1 MGKMKATLWGDTE
14 IKIHP
19 AFPVLCAALLLT
31 AQGAQLGAMLAV
43 LLLHELGHVLAA
55 LALGVRVAAIELMP
69 FGASARL
76 EGWRQLRPW
85 QASLIALGGPLA
97 NLAAAM
103 AAVFCV
109 HGGLFSVEAAA
120 LFVRSNLTLML
131 FNLLPALPMDGGRI
145 CSAWAGVWLGEQRA
159 LRAFSALGALL
170 GLAALALGV
179 WGLGRGAINLTLF
192 LTGSYLVYAALCER
206 NTPAYTQ
213 LHRAMGNRTQLK
225 SRGAL
230 PARHWVVR
238 EDLPLERLIQHL
250 SANCYHEF
258 EVVDAS
264 MRPVGRL
271 GEAAL
276 LRALM
281 DRPGSTAGEAASVG
295 APSAKPQEAK

>member
-1 MGKMKATLWGDTE
+1 MRATLWGDTE
-14 IKIHP
+14 VKIHP
-19 AFPVLCAALLLT
+19 AFPVLCAAMLLT
-31 AQGAQLGAMLAV
+31 TRGVQLGAMLAV

-85 QASLIALGGPLA
+85 QAALIALGGPLA
-97 NLAAAM
+97 NLAVAM
-103 AAVFCV
+103 TAVFGV
-109 HGGLFSVEAAA
+109 HGGLFSAEAAA

-145 CSAWAGVWLGEQRA
+145 CSAWAGAWIGEQRA
-159 LRAFSALGALL
+159 LRVFSALGVLL
-170 GLAALALGV
+170 GLAALALGA
-179 WGLGRGAINLTLF
+179 WGLGRGTINLTLF

-213 LHRAMGNRTQLK
+213 LHRAMGNRAQLK
-225 SRGAL
+225 QRGAL
-230 PARHWVVR
+230 PARRWVVR
-238 EDLPLERLIQHL
+238 EDLPLERLIRHL
-250 SANCYHEF
+250 SANCIHEF
-258 EVVDAS
+258 EVVDAA

-271 GEAAL
+271 DEAAL

-281 DRPGSTAGEAASVG
+281 DRPGGTVGEAALV
-295 APSAKPQEAK
+295 ARPSAR

>member
-1 MGKMKATLWGDTE
+1 MKATLWGDTE

-19 AFPVLCAALLLT
+19 AFPVLCVTMLLT
-31 AQGAQLGAMLAV
+31 AQGAQLSAMLAV

-85 QASLIALGGPLA
+85 QVSLIALAGPLT
-97 NLAAAM
+97 NLALGM
-103 AAVFCV
+103 VAVFCFYA
-109 HGGLFSVEAAA
+109 GLFSQETAA

-145 CSAWAGVWLGEQRA
+145 CAAWAGVWLGEQRA
-159 LRAFSALGALL
+159 LRVFSTVGVLL
-170 GLAALALGV
+170 GGAALALGA
-179 WGLGRGAINLTLF
+179 WGLGQGTLNLTLF
-192 LTGSYLVYAALCER
+192 LSGSYLIYAALCER

-213 LHRAMGNRTQLK
+213 LHRVMNNRTLLRRQ
-225 SRGAL
+225 GAL

-238 EDLPLERLIQHL
+238 EDLPLERLIQRL
-250 SANCYHEF
+250 SANCYHDF
-258 EVVDAS
+258 KVVDAT

-271 GEAAL
+271 DEATL
-276 LRALM
+276 LRALL
-281 DRPGSTAGEAASVG
+281 DKPGSTAGQAV
-295 APSAKPQEAK
+295 K

>member
-1 MGKMKATLWGDTE
+1 MKMTLWGDTE
-14 IKIHP
+14 LKIHP
-19 AFPVLCAALLLT
+19 AFPVLCAGMLLT
-31 AQGAQLGAMLAV
+31 AHGEQLAPMLAV

-85 QASLIALGGPLA
+85 QASLIALGGPLM
-97 NLAAAM
+97 NLAMAM
-103 AAVFCV
+103 TAIFCV
-109 HGGLFSVEAAA
+109 HGGLFSLEDAAA
-120 LFVRSNLTLML
+120 FVRSNLTLML

-145 CSAWAGVWLGEQRA
+145 CAAWAGVWIGEQRA
-159 LRAFSALGALL
+159 LRVFSSLGVLLGLSAVALGA
-170 GLAALALGV
+170 
-179 WGLGRGAINLTLF
+179 WGLTRGTLNLTLF

-213 LHRAMGNRTQLK
+213 LHRAMNNRTQLK

-238 EDLPLERLIQHL
+238 EDLPLEQLVTHL
-250 SANCYHEF
+250 SANCCHDF
-258 EVVDAS
+258 EVVDAT
-264 MRPVGRL
+264 MRAVGRL
-271 GEAAL
+271 DEAKL

-281 DRPGSTAGEAASVG
+281 DRPGSTAGEAASR
-295 APSAKPQEAK
+295 